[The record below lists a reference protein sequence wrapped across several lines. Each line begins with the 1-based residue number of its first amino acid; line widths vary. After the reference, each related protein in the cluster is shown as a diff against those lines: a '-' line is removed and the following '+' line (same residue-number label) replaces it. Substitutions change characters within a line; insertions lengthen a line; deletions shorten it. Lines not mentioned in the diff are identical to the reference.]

1 MLVSG
6 LPSHMVDV
14 LPYTKLYKIYFEL
27 PHRLRTIT
35 TTTILNYQKLSTQLV
50 EMTFQEAY
58 TRAMA
63 MDGLICL
70 TSMYIL
76 QAIITPKTMTM
87 QCLVAQPR
95 YLMALL
101 VTP

>member
-35 TTTILNYQKLSTQLV
+35 ILDYRKLSTQLM

-58 TRAMA
+58 ARAMA
-63 MDGLICL
+63 MDGLICF